1 MTTQVTN
8 FNWERKFYL
17 TSFLKHMQGKPYE
30 VPAKNGQNF
39 IQQLPREILLPI
51 FNYLNYKNHAKLK
64 RVCKSWNTLI
74 GKVFCFSDYQR
85 ILQTVNPLLNPVDY
99 QANQIGNRARV
110 EEEFSLYGKWN
121 PEDGLELKCT
131 NFSQKTFEIILK
143 YALRSNHFSS
153 KKTHYIYKVEIRTY
167 SDSLTIMQLNIIK
180 KASEVWNQAIYEEI
194 WKHVEQSTS
203 NYSYYPM

>member
-1 MTTQVTN
+1 MNTQVTN
-8 FNWERKFYL
+8 FNFEPKLSL
-17 TSFLKHMQGKPYE
+17 TSFLKYIQGKPYE

-39 IQQLPREILLPI
+39 IQQLPREILLHM

-99 QANQIGNRARV
+99 QVDQIDNRARV

-121 PEDGLELKCT
+121 PDGLELKCT
-131 NFSQKTFEIILK
+131 DLAKKTFEIILK

-153 KKTHYIYKVEIRTY
+153 KKTHYVYKVEIRTY
-167 SDSLTIMQLNIIK
+167 SDNLTTMQLNIIK
-180 KASEVWNQAIYEEI
+180 KAYEVWNQAIDEES

-203 NYSYYPM
+203 SDYSYYTM